1 MKTQQKDN
9 QFGQGSKIDNRN
21 KQFMSPRRNPNIG
34 GEESEY
40 ETSDED
46 NFDEAD
52 LNEEDSEQDNLD
64 EDGVVNRRDSEEITR
79 HDDESKYSSPG
90 WRKDA
95 DGNISV

>member
-9 QFGQGSKIDNRN
+9 QFGQGSKIGRSY
-21 KQFMSPRRNPNIG
+21 KLSMSPGRNPNIG
-34 GEESEY
+34 GNESEY
-40 ETSDED
+40 ETSDEE

-52 LNEEDSEQDNLD
+52 FNEEDSEEENVD
-64 EDGVVNRRDSEEITR
+64 EDDDVNR
-79 HDDESKYSSPG
+79 SPG

>member
-1 MKTQQKDN
+1 MKTQQKGN
-9 QFGQGSKIDNRN
+9 QFGQGSKVDNSKR
-21 KQFMSPRRNPNIG
+21 QSMSPGRNPNIG
-34 GEESEY
+34 GDEREY

-46 NFDEAD
+46 NFEETDF
-52 LNEEDSEQDNLD
+52 NEEDSEEDNLD
-64 EDGVVNRRDSEEITR
+64 EDGVVNRRDSEEIVR

>member
-1 MKTQQKDN
+1 METQQKDN
-9 QFGQGSKIDNRN
+9 QFGQGSKVDDSD
-21 KQFMSPRRNPNIG
+21 KQAVLPTRNPNIG
-34 GEESEY
+34 GNESEY

-46 NFDEAD
+46 NFEETDF
-52 LNEEDSEQDNLD
+52 NEEDSEEDNLD